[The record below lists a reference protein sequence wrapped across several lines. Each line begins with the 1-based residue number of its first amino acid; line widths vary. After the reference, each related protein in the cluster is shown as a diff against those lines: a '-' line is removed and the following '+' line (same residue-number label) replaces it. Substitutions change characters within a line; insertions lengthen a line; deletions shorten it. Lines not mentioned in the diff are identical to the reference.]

1 METNTANLPSSI
13 YLLRYTCEEIGAYV
27 CGVWDAYTTLPKAR
41 KELRAA
47 MGAMRDKGYTCS
59 VDSPT
64 RDLVIM
70 HNISMARTY
79 QLYIE
84 QLPIH

>member
-13 YLLRYTCEEIGAYV
+13 YLLRYTCTETGAYV
-27 CGVWDAYTTLPKAR
+27 SGIWDAFTTAPKAR

-47 MGAMRDKGYTCS
+47 MQAMRAQGYTCS

-64 RDLVIM
+64 RDYVIL
-70 HNISMARTY
+70 HRIDIGRTY
-79 QLYIE
+79 ELYIE
-84 QLPIH
+84 PLPIH